1 MHLAQTGCMAKAI
14 KLSGREAG
22 VLRTIG
28 FGLGVPG
35 SELLERLQMAEDEL
49 VDVLNAL
56 LDAGYVETE
65 SMKERVAVT
74 DYLQETFEVNPS
86 YAGDLKATMRR

>member
-1 MHLAQTGCMAKAI
+1 MAKVI

-35 SELLERLQMAEDEL
+35 SELLERMQMAEDEL

-65 SMKERVAVT
+65 SMKERVGMEDFVK
-74 DYLQETFEVNPS
+74 ETFEVNPS
-86 YAGDLKATMRR
+86 YAGDLKAATRR